1 MMVVLQILLAI
12 ALLMVGRELFWVLAG
27 VMGFIAAATW
37 ASAFFRDLSDV
48 RLILIAILAGVA
60 GAVIA
65 TTVQWLGV
73 ALTGFLGGGYLATTL
88 LAILGVSVGSTDWLV
103 YVIGGIIGAIVFI
116 SLFNWALIILS
127 ALGGATILVQALG
140 ITRPL
145 SLIAIVVLAVIGLVV
160 QTRIFI
166 EEKGEGREEEP

>member
-1 MMVVLQILLAI
+1 MMIVLQILLGI
-12 ALLMVGRELFWVLAG
+12 VLLVVGRKLFWVLAG

-37 ASAFFRDLSDV
+37 ASAFFQDLSDV
-48 RLILIAILAGVA
+48 TLILIAVLAGVA

-88 LAILGVSVGSTDWLV
+88 LVILGFTVGRTDWLV

-140 ITRPL
+140 ITRPM
-145 SLIAIVVLAVIGLVV
+145 SLIVIVVMAVIGLVV
-160 QTRIFI
+160 QTRIFK
-166 EEKGEGREEEP
+166 EEKGEGREEDT